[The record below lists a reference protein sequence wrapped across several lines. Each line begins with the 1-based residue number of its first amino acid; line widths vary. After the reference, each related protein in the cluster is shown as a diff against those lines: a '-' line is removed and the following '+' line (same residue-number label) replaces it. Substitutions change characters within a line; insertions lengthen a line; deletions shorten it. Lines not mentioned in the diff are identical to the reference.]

1 MSVCINK
8 NSAEFQ
14 TLVKQSGLPDFYV
27 SAICGNF
34 VEKYNRFPY
43 LDEIP
48 GSNSQKYLESQLEL
62 KNGYS
67 KISKILEMTGQDNV
81 ERSQIFLNNTLRDIE
96 VSIVPLNQEA
106 KVYIT
111 KRPITKELTNDTLDH
126 TEMNN
131 SLTIES
137 IVHKLKNLYGVKVQ
151 SITLDEI
158 QNSEMK
164 NIPELSNRK
173 TFIYN
178 DVLYVN
184 SDLFDQNAPILDM
197 IQLLIAP
204 IQGTELYKKLVK
216 DENDTEALI
225 EKISNPY
232 VDYDIVYNIKRT
244 LDTILM
250 GESSVKDFQDSEI
263 FNSSLSELCK
273 KVNSELD
280 VNNHSG
286 TITEENGELSKMYE
300 DIKQKQIDDGELKI
314 YCNV

>member
-14 TLVKQSGLPDFYV
+14 ALVKQSGLPDFYV
-27 SAICGNF
+27 SAVCGNF
-34 VEKYNRFPY
+34 LEKYNRFPY

-62 KNGYS
+62 KNGYT
-67 KISKILEMTGQDNV
+67 KVSKILEMTGQDSI
-81 ERSQIFLNNTLRDIE
+81 EQSQIFLNNTLRDIE

-111 KRPITKELTNDTLDH
+111 KRPVTKELTNDSLDH
-126 TEMNN
+126 SEMNDA
-131 SLTIES
+131 LTIES
-137 IVHKLKNLYGVKVQ
+137 IVHKLKTLYGMRVQ
-151 SITLDEI
+151 SVTLDEI

-164 NIPELSNRK
+164 DIPELANKK

-178 DVLYVN
+178 DILYVN
-184 SDLFDQNAPILDM
+184 SDLFDQNAPISDM
-197 IQLLIAP
+197 IELLIDP
-204 IQGTELYKKLVK
+204 IRGTELYQKLVK
-216 DENDTEALI
+216 DGTEDLM
-225 EKISNPY
+225 EKISRRY
-232 VDYDIVYNIKRT
+232 TDYDIFYNIKRT

-250 GESSVKDFQDSEI
+250 GESSIKDFSDAEI
-263 FNSSLSELCK
+263 FNSSLSGLCK

-280 VNNHSG
+280 VNNYSG
-286 TITEENGELSKMYE
+286 TITELNGELGEMYK